1 MFWSKKQP
9 LTFEQ
14 EIDLA
19 VQYVTSIVFT
29 SLRDQG
35 VPQHIGWDDLGRTLI
50 AKAKEEAAR

>member
-19 VQYVTSIVFT
+19 VDYVTSIVFT
-29 SLRDQG
+29 SLRDEG
-35 VPQHIGWDDLGRTLI
+35 IPQHIGWDELARTLI
-50 AKAKEEAAR
+50 AKAKEEASR